1 MQIYLVG
8 GAVRDQ
14 LLKRS
19 IKERD
24 YVVVGAT
31 EKQMLAEGC
40 TRVGKDFPVFLHPST
55 KEEYALA
62 RTERKKGFGYAGFE
76 CYASPEVTLEQD
88 LLRRDLTIN
97 AMAMTDNQEIID
109 PYNGQNDLNQ
119 RVFRHVSAAF
129 AEDPLRVFRIARF
142 MARYHNYGF
151 SIAPETLLLMQSMCT
166 TQEMQAISAERIW
179 QETARALMEPAPFR
193 YFQVLQDAGALDFW
207 FEEWRNVS
215 FHAARLAQFDGEK
228 ASEPLKLEQR
238 FAVVCSFASNE
249 GGGIN
254 EQLHH
259 LDTMR
264 TRLKLPN
271 SVFSLAKILLVESQ
285 RWEFTYQDD
294 AVSEYEQYKSLNA
307 HQLLA
312 GFDHI
317 DLWRNPERLEDLSAC
332 LLFMFPTQRHRLAV
346 IQRCANASL
355 KTNVKAIIAAGKIG
369 AEIKT
374 ALIEARLDKIQAQ
387 LEQPS
392 T

>member
-1 MQIYLVG
+1 VQIYLVG

-31 EKQMLAEGC
+31 EKQMLAEGF

-76 CYASPEVTLEQD
+76 CHASPEVTLEQD

-97 AMAMTDNQEIID
+97 AMAMTENQEIID

-142 MARYHNYGF
+142 MARYHSYGF

-193 YFQVLQDAGALDFW
+193 YFQVLKDAGALDFW
-207 FEEWRNVS
+207 FEEWRNVD
-215 FHAARLAQFDGEK
+215 FHAARFAQLDGKK
-228 ASEPLKLEQR
+228 ASEPKKLEQR
-238 FAVVCSFASNE
+238 FAVVCSYASNE
-249 GGGIN
+249 VGGIN
-254 EQLHH
+254 EPLHH

-271 SVFSLAKILLVESQ
+271 SVFSLAKMLLVESQ
-285 RWEFTYQDD
+285 HWEFTHQDD
-294 AVSEYEQYKSLNA
+294 AESEYGQRESLKA

-317 DLWRNPERLEDLSAC
+317 DLWRNPKRLEDVSAC
-332 LLFMFPTQRHRLAV
+332 LLFVFPAQHHRLAL